1 MKEDKTEKRLHI
13 RIDEDLHKKIK
24 LRASNEN
31 RTISNYVLNL
41 ILKDLEKNNK

>member
-41 ILKDLEKNNK
+41 ILKDLEKK

>member
-1 MKEDKTEKRLHI
+1 MKEDKSEKRLHI

-24 LRASNEN
+24 LKANDEN

-41 ILKDLEKNNK
+41 ILKDLDKK

>member
-31 RTISNYVLNL
+31 RTISNYVVNL
-41 ILKDLEKNNK
+41 ILKDLEKK

>member
-1 MKEDKTEKRLHI
+1 MKEVKTEKRLHI

-41 ILKDLEKNNK
+41 ILKDLEKK

>member
-13 RIDEDLHKKIK
+13 RINEDLHKKIK
-24 LRASNEN
+24 SKASNEN

-41 ILKDLEKNNK
+41 ILKDLEKK

>member
-1 MKEDKTEKRLHI
+1 MKEAKTEKRLHI

-41 ILKDLEKNNK
+41 ILKDLEKK

>member
-24 LRASNEN
+24 SKANDEN

-41 ILKDLEKNNK
+41 ILKDLEKK